1 MINVRPLYRLHAIDY
16 ISSQT
21 LRDLFFIS
29 TKLNLADTKCK
40 GTKYTITESGIAKA
54 GTSAIVMN

>member
-40 GTKYTITESGIAKA
+40 GQNIKLQNLALLRQEPQLSL
-54 GTSAIVMN
+54 